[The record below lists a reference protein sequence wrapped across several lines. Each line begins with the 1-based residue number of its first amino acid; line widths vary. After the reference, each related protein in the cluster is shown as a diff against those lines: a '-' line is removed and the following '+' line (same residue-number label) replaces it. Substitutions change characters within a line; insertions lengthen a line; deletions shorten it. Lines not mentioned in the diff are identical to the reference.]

1 NVNAKV
7 RRIKTNSKTRPT
19 QKSQTAQ
26 TENPLHTKDAP
37 SAGFPS
43 STPVESAPIQ
53 GPAPPIKPFAENMPA
68 PFPDHA
74 RRQSRSCP
82 ADAVAARYPITVPKS
97 LHPRQKK
104 AHLATLPR
112 PAVPPRAQ
120 TTRVAIAPLI
130 ESPVIGQQNLISP
143 PAATPV
149 APVYAAP
156 RTRHETR
163 PPETT
168 NPARQSHKHSWE
180 SSNPG
185 HDTEASMQSAHHRHA
200 QSALAQA
207 VVALP
212 MHLEKSICP
221 PH

>member
-1 NVNAKV
+1 
-7 RRIKTNSKTRPT
+7 P
-19 QKSQTAQ
+19 
-26 TENPLHTKDAP
+26 
-37 SAGFPS
+37 
-43 STPVESAPIQ
+43 
-53 GPAPPIKPFAENMPA
+53 PPIIHFAENRHHPC
-68 PFPDHA
+68 PEHA
-74 RRQSRSCP
+74 RRKSRSWP
-82 ADAVAARYPITVPKS
+82 ADAIAARYTTAVQNS

-120 TTRVAIAPLI
+120 TTHAVIAPLI
-130 ESPVIGQQNLISP
+130 ESPVTGQQNLISP

-185 HDTEASMQSAHHRHA
+185 HDAEASMQSAHHRHA